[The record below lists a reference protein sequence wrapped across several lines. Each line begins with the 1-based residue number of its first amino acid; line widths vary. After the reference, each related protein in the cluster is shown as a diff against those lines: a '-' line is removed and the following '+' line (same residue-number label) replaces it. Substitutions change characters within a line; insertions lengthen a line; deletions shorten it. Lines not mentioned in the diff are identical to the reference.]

1 MISKNDCMLLLIDLE
16 EKGFNTDK
24 QIEQLVRMNEPSL
37 DIIEF
42 INKNRQLDLSRFYE
56 KLRHSYN
63 NKKSSLYINI
73 VKEIEEPNEVLTTL
87 SALLTQALLFS
98 RDLENRDMFLR
109 HARVNDICKI
119 LSNYFNNKDLTMC
132 VKLLRIIKA
141 DLKALEYFKNKDK
154 KEK

>member
-56 KLRHSYN
+56 KLRHSYK
-63 NKKSSLYINI
+63 NKKSSIYINI
-73 VKEIEEPNEVLTTL
+73 VKEIE
-87 SALLTQALLFS
+87 
-98 RDLENRDMFLR
+98 
-109 HARVNDICKI
+109 
-119 LSNYFNNKDLTMC
+119 
-132 VKLLRIIKA
+132 
-141 DLKALEYFKNKDK
+141 
-154 KEK
+154 